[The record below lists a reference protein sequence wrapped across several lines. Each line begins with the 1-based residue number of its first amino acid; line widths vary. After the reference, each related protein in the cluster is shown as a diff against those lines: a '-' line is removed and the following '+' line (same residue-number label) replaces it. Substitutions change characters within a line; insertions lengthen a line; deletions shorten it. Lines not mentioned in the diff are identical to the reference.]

1 MTDFE
6 GYRKKYLEYLP
17 EDGIRWLLIAESPPK
32 QKEGGVPSFFYY
44 DEDRVE
50 DVALMFKETMTA
62 LFDPNW
68 LEPKWLDRNCVADSK
83 RKLLRRF
90 SRRGFYLLDAL
101 EEKPVEK
108 TRAALHDART
118 KDTLQEKIMGLV
130 KEGYVTNETQII
142 IIGKRVH
149 RGIFEFMKNEL
160 RLENGLVRL
169 SIRNTEPVNLPNAY
183 YWRDREAFRD
193 YLRSLPSTAEVVR
206 CALEDFLTDFL
217 ESPYLCY
224 TEHGM
229 HALFYHRL
237 MNSLPNES
245 LHIRVGG
252 RDVCAVQKEYR
263 MGSDVGKS
271 RKAHWD
277 IAVLEKSQSAESE
290 NWYDNL
296 RLNSVAEFGLNSDG
310 GHFEDDVERLSHELS
325 GVLNC
330 FIVNLYRYSKS
341 LTGRDWQNEHEAF
354 VSPIEMNNTIR
365 KHGNKV
371 VAYFAMVD
379 DTTGR
384 RDGPYRIDGKSSPS
398 KAPWSSDRMQKQSGG
413 IDFIGSNRKVIQP
426 RGDSRD

>member
-1 MTDFE
+1 MTDLE
-6 GYRKKYLEYLP
+6 RYRKKYLEYLP

-44 DEDRVE
+44 DEDHVE

-68 LEPKWLDRNCVADSK
+68 LETKWLDRKCVADSK

-101 EEKPVEK
+101 EERPIEK
-108 TRAALHDART
+108 TRKALRDTKT
-118 KDTLQEKIMGLV
+118 KDMLKVKIEGLV
-130 KEGYVTNETQII
+130 KEGFLSDKTQTVIV
-142 IIGKRVH
+142 GKRVH
-149 RGIFEFMKNEL
+149 QGLFEFLKNECCF
-160 RLENGLVRL
+160 ENGKARL
-169 SIRNTEPVNLPNAY
+169 NIKNPEPVPLPNAY
-183 YWRDREAFRD
+183 YWRDREEFRD
-193 YLRSLPSTAEVVR
+193 YLRSLPKTEDVVR
-206 CALEDFLTDFL
+206 YALEDFCLDFL
-217 ESPYLCY
+217 ESPYMCY

-229 HALFYHRL
+229 HAMFYRRL

-245 LHIRVGG
+245 LYTRVGG
-252 RDVCAVQKEYR
+252 RDVCTVQKEYR

-277 IAVLEKSQSAESE
+277 IAVLEKSQSADAE
-290 NWYDNL
+290 NWYDYL
-296 RLNSVAEFGLNSDG
+296 RLNSVAEFGLNSDE
-310 GHFEDDVERLSHELS
+310 GHFEDDVERLSHEQS
-325 GVLNC
+325 GVPNC
-330 FIVNLYRYSKS
+330 FIVNLYRYSRS

-354 VSPIEMNNTIR
+354 VSPVEMNNLIR

-371 VAYFAMVD
+371 VAYFALVD

-398 KAPWSSDRMQKQSGG
+398 RAPW
-413 IDFIGSNRKVIQP
+413 DFHRSE
-426 RGDSRD
+426 